1 MKPEGGPPSERF
13 LSSGRTR
20 LELSGENMTVYRGCP
35 TTPDMIRVLAF
46 HTGWMLS
53 PGRSENILSDGFDN
67 FRFGIA
73 GESNGIYAV

>member
-1 MKPEGGPPSERF
+1 
-13 LSSGRTR
+13 
-20 LELSGENMTVYRGCP
+20 MTVYRGCP
-35 TTPDMIRVLAF
+35 TTPDMTRVLAF